1 MMSTSEIP
9 QLHVMFLP
17 FLGLGHM
24 IPTLDMAK
32 LFGARG
38 VKTTI
43 VTTPVNSPVFS
54 KAIQRISKDLGVQ
67 IGIKIINFPCAE
79 AGLPDGCENINAIP
93 KGETNTEMTINFL
106 KALSMLQE
114 PVEQLLSECKPNCLV
129 ADMFFTWANKSAS
142 KFGIPRL
149 LFNGSCSF
157 YLCTTACMMMYEPY
171 KHVSSDSEPFVVP
184 GLPGDI
190 KLTKKQLPEFMLS
203 NDDDNEFAK
212 LLKKTNE
219 EDLKSYGVVVNSF
232 YELEPTYADYCRNV
246 LRKRTWH
253 IGPLS
258 LCNKNFEDKALRGKQ
273 ASIDENE
280 CLKWLNSKKPDSVV
294 YICFGSGAN
303 FNSDQLMELAMGIE
317 ASGQDFI
324 WVVRKDHD
332 KKVEDIGNE
341 QDWLPEGFE
350 KRMEGKGLIIRGWA
364 PQVLI
369 LEHGSIGGM
378 LTHCG
383 WNSTI
388 EGVTAGVP
396 MVTWPLFADQFYNEK
411 LVTQDLKIGVGVGV
425 QEMITNMGVS
435 VVKREAIEKAL
446 KEITVGD
453 GAEEMKKRAKGLGL
467 MARRAVE
474 EGGSSSSDLNA
485 LIEELSS
492 LSQLKQ

>member
-1 MMSTSEIP
+1 MMSTEIP

-17 FLGLGHM
+17 CLALGHM

-38 VKTTI
+38 VKTTT
-43 VTTPVNSPVFS
+43 VTTPVNYPVFT
-54 KAIQRISKDLGVQ
+54 KAIQRISKDLAVQ
-67 IGIKIINFPCAE
+67 IGIKIIKFPCVE
-79 AGLPDGCENINAIP
+79 VGLPEGCENVDTIP
-93 KGETNTEMTINFL
+93 KGETNMEMTINFL
-106 KALSMLQE
+106 KAVSMLQE

-129 ADMFFTWANKSAS
+129 ADMFFTWANESAT

-157 YLCTTACMMMYEPY
+157 YLCTTACMMLYEPY

-184 GLPGDI
+184 GLPGHI
-190 KLTKKQLPEFMLS
+190 KLTKKQLPEF
-203 NDDDNEFAK
+203 N
-212 LLKKTNE
+212 
-219 EDLKSYGVVVNSF
+219 F

-246 LRKRTWH
+246 LGKKLWH

-273 ASIDENE
+273 SSIDENE

-341 QDWLPEGFE
+341 EDW
-350 KRMEGKGLIIRGWA
+350 
-364 PQVLI
+364 
-369 LEHGSIGGM
+369 S
-378 LTHCG
+378 HCWG
-383 WNSTI
+383 
-388 EGVTAGVP
+388 AL
-396 MVTWPLFADQFYNEK
+396 VTWPLSADQFYNEK
-411 LVTQDLKIGVGVGV
+411 LVTQVLKIGVSVGV
-425 QEMITNMGVS
+425 EEMRNMGVS
-435 VVKREAIEKAL
+435 AKREAIEKAL

-453 GAEEMKKRAKGLGL
+453 EAEEMKKRAKSLGL

-474 EGGSSSSDLNA
+474 DGGSSCYDLNA
-485 LIEELSS
+485 LIQELSS
-492 LSQLKQ
+492 M